1 MNSLSL
7 IYQKRMGSVL
17 MELKQLQ
24 YFSEVVKQGS
34 FTKAAIALYTSQP
47 SVSNAIKDLEQE
59 LGVELLIRS
68 MRKIELTDTGRLL
81 FNYCQQIAHTLEEF
95 HMDLDALKTNKTGV
109 VRMGSTS
116 SIGGQFFADAIADF
130 RKIYPDITI
139 KFTENGATPLKK
151 ALLEGELDVII
162 MHTPVDETLFDYFIF
177 LKGDL
182 RLIVSKNHPLAAVE
196 KVEWRTFKNENFILL
211 PEGYKIR
218 ELILSECH
226 HHDFSPKI
234 ICETSHWD
242 FLVEM
247 VNKEQGITILPQN
260 EQKPLDFNNDNICVI
275 PIEKPVYWELG
286 IGWRKG
292 GYRSYAAKTWIDFLQ
307 SRLLLK

>member
-1 MNSLSL
+1 
-7 IYQKRMGSVL
+7 

-47 SVSNAIKDLEQE
+47 SVSNAVKELEKE

-68 MRKIELTDTGRLL
+68 MRKIELTDTGRLI
-81 FNYCQQIAHTLEEF
+81 FSYCQQMEHLLGEF
-95 HMDLDALKTNKTGV
+95 QQDLDALKTNKTGV

-116 SIGGQFFADAIADF
+116 TIGVQFFADVIADF
-130 RKIYPDITI
+130 RKTYPDITI
-139 KFTENGATPLKK
+139 KFTESGSIPLKK
-151 ALLEGELDVII
+151 ALFDGELDVII
-162 MHTPVDETLFDYFIF
+162 VHTPVDEALFNYFIF

-182 RLIVSKNHPLAAVE
+182 RLIVSKNHPLAAAK
-196 KVEWRTFKNENFILL
+196 KVNWQTLQNENFILL

-226 HHDFSPKI
+226 KNGFPPKI

-242 FLVEM
+242 FLIEM
-247 VNKEQGITILPQN
+247 VNREQGITILPQN
-260 EQKPLDFNNDNICVI
+260 EQKPLDFGNHNICVI

-286 IGWRKG
+286 IGWRKE
-292 GYRSYAAKTWIDFLQ
+292 GYRTYAAKTWIDFLQ
-307 SRLLLK
+307 ARLL